1 MKYDEETIKQ
11 LKSYQFQIVASF
23 FIIIAIAISITVIQ
37 DLYLQTSRG
46 YSSSNIN
53 RRIIK
58 KSRLSALILLI
69 ATFYFLYVTFTAYI
83 KNKTKTNLVFLIATE
98 LGSIAVLM
106 RYIAIQ
112 KGTVQNE
119 GDII

>member
-1 MKYDEETIKQ
+1 MKYDEETLKQ

-37 DLYLQTSRG
+37 DLYLQTARG
-46 YSSSNIN
+46 YSSTDIN

-69 ATFYFLYVTFTAYI
+69 TTFYFLYVTFTAYI
-83 KNKTKTNLVFLIATE
+83 KNRTKANLVFLIATE

-106 RYIAIQ
+106 RYIAIN